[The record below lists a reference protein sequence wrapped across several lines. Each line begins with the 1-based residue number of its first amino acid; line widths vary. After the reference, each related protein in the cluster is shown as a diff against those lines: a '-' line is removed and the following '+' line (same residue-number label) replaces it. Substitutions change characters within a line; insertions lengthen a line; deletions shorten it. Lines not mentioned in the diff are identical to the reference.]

1 VDDALVVRVAAIVA
15 LWGKMRADL
24 LREEA
29 GGVRCRSCEVFGRL
43 KD

>member
-1 VDDALVVRVAAIVA
+1 VDDALVVRVVVIVA
-15 LWGKMRADL
+15 SRGKMRADL